1 MNITIQKWGN
11 SQAIRIPKH
20 ILESVGLQENDALSI
35 IAQDNKIILEK
46 QTRPQHI
53 SLKER
58 LKDFDGD
65 YIGEDWDTGMSV
77 GKELF

>member
-1 MNITIQKWGN
+1 MNITLQKWGN
-11 SQAIRIPKH
+11 SQAIRIPKY
-20 ILESVGLQENDALSI
+20 ILNSVGLQENDTLSI

-58 LKDFDGD
+58 LKDFDGH
-65 YIGEDWDTGMSV
+65 YIAEEWETGVSV
-77 GKELF
+77 GKEFF